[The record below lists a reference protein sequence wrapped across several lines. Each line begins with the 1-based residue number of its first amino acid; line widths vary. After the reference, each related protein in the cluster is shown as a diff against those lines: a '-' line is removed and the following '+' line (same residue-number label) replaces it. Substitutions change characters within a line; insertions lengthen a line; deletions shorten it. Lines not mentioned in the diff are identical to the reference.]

1 MLYRVGIFHSIK
13 IVSMQIA
20 VSILA
25 TFMIFCFELIQDKQ
39 VAKLFMNE
47 PVTVPDELS
56 SYKFIDTYMERSRLQ

>member
-1 MLYRVGIFHSIK
+1 
-13 IVSMQIA
+13 MQIA